1 MEMSSSHKATAVLV
15 HGAWADGSSWRR
27 VIRLLLEKGIDVVAV
42 QNPTTSLADDVA
54 ATQLVLDAIKGPVVL
69 VGHSWGGTV
78 ITEAGTDPK
87 VKALVYVAAFA
98 PDAGQS
104 TGDQVGAHE
113 APPGLG
119 GVTDIGNGKLMMSVE
134 SWITNV
140 AQDLPES
147 EARLLAAV
155 QTPLG
160 LPTFNDKVTQTAW
173 SDRPTFYVVSSEDRA
188 VSVELQRQ
196 LAVKMKARTTEL
208 QASHMSL
215 LSAPAAVAEV
225 ISDAVMSVSDERAAV

>member
-1 MEMSSSHKATAVLV
+1 MEMPSSQKATAVLV

-42 QNPTTSLADDVA
+42 QNPTTSLADDVD
-54 ATQLVLDAIKGPVVL
+54 ATKRVLDAIKGPVVL

-78 ITEAGTDPK
+78 ITQAGNSAN

-113 APPGLG
+113 APPGLSG
-119 GVTDIGNGKLMMSVE
+119 MTDIGNGKLMMSVE
-134 SWITNV
+134 SWISNV

-173 SDRPTFYVVSSEDRA
+173 SDRPTFYVVSTEDRA

-196 LAVKMKARTTEL
+196 LAVKMKAKTTDL

-215 LSAPAAVAEV
+215 LSAPAALAEV
-225 ISDAVMSVSDERAAV
+225 IYGAVMGASI

>member
-1 MEMSSSHKATAVLV
+1 MEMPSSQKATAVLV

-42 QNPTTSLADDVA
+42 QNPTTSLADDVD
-54 ATQLVLDAIKGPVVL
+54 ATKRVLDAIKGPVVL

-78 ITEAGTDPK
+78 ITQAGNSAN

-113 APPGLG
+113 APPGLS

-134 SWITNV
+134 SWISNV

-173 SDRPTFYVVSSEDRA
+173 SDRPTFYVVSNEDRA

-196 LAVKMKARTTEL
+196 LAVKMKAKTTEL

-215 LSAPAAVAEV
+215 LSAPAALAEV
-225 ISDAVMSVSDERAAV
+225 IYGAVMGASI

>member
-1 MEMSSSHKATAVLV
+1 MEMSSSGKATAVLV

-42 QNPTTSLADDVA
+42 QNPTTSLGDDVA
-54 ATQLVLDAIKGPVVL
+54 ATHQVIDAIKGPVVL

-78 ITEAGTDPK
+78 ITEAGNRPN
-87 VKALVYVAAFA
+87 VRALVYVAAFA
-98 PDAGQS
+98 PDVGHS
-104 TGDQVGAHE
+104 TGDQVAAHDT
-113 APPGLG
+113 PPGLS

-134 SWITNV
+134 SWISNV

-173 SDRPTFYVVSSEDRA
+173 SDRPTFYVVSGEDRA

-196 LAVKMKARTTEL
+196 LAARMKAKTTEL
-208 QASHMSL
+208 QTSHMSL

-225 ISDAVMSVSDERAAV
+225 IYAAVMEVSA

>member
-1 MEMSSSHKATAVLV
+1 MEMSLPHKATAVLV

-54 ATQLVLDAIKGPVVL
+54 ATQRVLDTIKGPIVL

-78 ITEAGTDPK
+78 ITQAGNSAN

-98 PDAGQS
+98 PDVGQS

-113 APPGLG
+113 APPGLS
-119 GVTDIGNGKLMMSVE
+119 GVTDIGNGTLMMSVE
-134 SWITNV
+134 SWISNV

-160 LPTFNDKVTQTAW
+160 LPTFSDKVTQTAW
-173 SDRPTFYVVSSEDRA
+173 SDRSTFYVVSTEDRA

-196 LAVKMKARTTEL
+196 LAVKMKAKTTEL
-208 QASHMSL
+208 DASHMSL
-215 LSAPAAVAEV
+215 LSAPAALAEV
-225 ISDAVMSVSDERAAV
+225 IYGAVMDVSI

>member
-1 MEMSSSHKATAVLV
+1 MELHSSRNATAVLV

-78 ITEAGTDPK
+78 ITQVGNSPN

-98 PDAGQS
+98 PDVGQS
-104 TGDQVGAHE
+104 TGDQVAAHE
-113 APPGLG
+113 APPGLS

-134 SWITNV
+134 SWIGNV

-160 LPTFNDKVTQTAW
+160 LSTFNDTVTQAAW
-173 SDRPTFYVVSSEDRA
+173 SDRPTYYVVSSEDRA
-188 VSVELQRQ
+188 VNVELQRE
-196 LAVKMKARTTEL
+196 LAVKIKAKTTEL
-208 QASHMSL
+208 EASHMSL
-215 LSAPAAVAEV
+215 LSAPADVAEV
-225 ISDAVMSVSDERAAV
+225 IYEAVITAFV

>member
-1 MEMSSSHKATAVLV
+1 MEMSSSRKATAVLV

-27 VIRLLLEKGIDVVAV
+27 VIRLLLAKGIDVVAV

-54 ATQLVLDAIKGPVVL
+54 ATHQVLDAIKGPVVL

-78 ITEAGTDPK
+78 ITEAGNRPN

-98 PDAGQS
+98 PAAGQS

-113 APPGLG
+113 APPGLS
-119 GVTDIGNGKLMMSVE
+119 GVTDTGNGKLMMSVE
-134 SWITNV
+134 SWISNV

-160 LPTFNDKVTQTAW
+160 LPTFSDKVTQAAW
-173 SDRPTFYVVSSEDRA
+173 SERPTFYVISSEDRA

-196 LAVKMKARTTEL
+196 LAVEIKAKTTEL
-208 QASHMSL
+208 QTSHMSL
-215 LSAPAAVAEV
+215 LSAPAAVTDV
-225 ISDAVMSVSDERAAV
+225 IHAAVMEVSA

>member
-1 MEMSSSHKATAVLV
+1 M
-15 HGAWADGSSWRR
+15 
-27 VIRLLLEKGIDVVAV
+27 
-42 QNPTTSLADDVA
+42 
-54 ATQLVLDAIKGPVVL
+54 KGPVVL

-78 ITEAGTDPK
+78 ITEAGNDPN
-87 VKALVYVAAFA
+87 VRALVYVAAFA

-113 APPGLG
+113 APPGLT

-134 SWITNV
+134 SWISNV
-140 AQDLPES
+140 AQDLPEG

-173 SDRPTFYVVSSEDRA
+173 SDRSTFYVVSTEDRA
-188 VSVELQRQ
+188 VSVELQRE
-196 LAVKMKARTTEL
+196 LAIKMTAKTTEL
-208 QASHMSL
+208 HASHMSL
-215 LSAPAAVAEV
+215 LSAPAALAEV
-225 ISDAVMSVSDERAAV
+225 IYGAVMDVSI

>member
-1 MEMSSSHKATAVLV
+1 MELSSSKKTTAVLV

-54 ATQLVLDAIKGPVVL
+54 ATQRVLDAIGGPVVL

-78 ITEAGTDPK
+78 ITEAGNSPN

-113 APPGLG
+113 APSGIS
-119 GVTDIGNGKLMMSVE
+119 GVTNIGKDRLMMSVE
-134 SWITNV
+134 SWISNV

-160 LPTFNDKVTQTAW
+160 LATFTDKVTQAAW
-173 SDRPTFYVVSSEDRA
+173 SDKPTFYVVSSQDRA

-196 LAVKMKARTTEL
+196 LALKMKAKTTEL
-208 QASHMSL
+208 QTSHMSL

-225 ISDAVMSVSDERAAV
+225 IYGAVMELSS